1 MAGFLTIFKFG
12 LLSNS
17 NLIGRRCCIVRSNL
31 NMKLSIVLP
40 AYNEQDSLPETLN
53 TLYETLSF
61 HNIEHEILVVNDN
74 SKDNTEQ
81 VLFNLQKT
89 IPTLIYFTNPSENG
103 FGMAIRYGLERFT
116 GGCVAVMMADLSDDP
131 NDLVKYYNTM
141 LEKKVDCVFGSRFD
155 KGGKVIDYPKLKL
168 FINRIANLIIRMVI
182 GIKYNDTTN
191 AFKLY
196 KRETIEGIK
205 PFLSPHFNLT
215 VELPLKAFVRGYT
228 FAVVPNSWR
237 NRKHGESKLKIQEMG
252 SRYFFI
258 LMYCFI
264 EKFFSRGDYLKK
276 PNS

>member
-1 MAGFLTIFKFG
+1 VPQFLFIIQKKIFSK
-12 LLSNS
+12 NK
-17 NLIGRRCCIVRSNL
+17 
-31 NMKLSIVLP
+31 MKLSIVLP

-53 TLYETLSF
+53 SLYQTLAKE
-61 HNIEHEILVVNDN
+61 NIPHEILVVNDN

-81 VLFNLQKT
+81 VLQSLQQS
-89 IPTLIYFTNPSENG
+89 IPTLVYYNNFGPNG

-116 GGCVAVMMADLSDDP
+116 GDCVAVMMADLSDDP
-131 NDLVKYYNTM
+131 NDLVKYYRTM
-141 LEKKVDCVFGSRFD
+141 IDKNVDAVFGSRFD
-155 KGGKVIDYPKLKL
+155 KGGKVIDYPKVKL
-168 FINRIANLIIRMVI
+168 MINRVANLIIRMVI

-196 KRETIEGIK
+196 KKETIEGIK

-215 VELPLKAFVRGYT
+215 VELPLKAYVRGYT

-276 PNS
+276 